1 MRIIKNTALT
11 FLAAAMSITSFMAI
25 ADNDDWR
32 AMQRS
37 KLNAAQALV
46 IATDKVDGQAVELE
60 FDEDNGR
67 GYYEIEIYTN
77 NKKYELKV
85 DADSGK
91 VIESDMDRERDER
104 SSVGLSLQQ
113 AIIIAERETQAKT
126 KSAELKNRGGRDSY
140 YEVDTIRKNTE
151 YEVKIDA
158 NDGSI
163 LKIDRED

>member
-1 MRIIKNTALT
+1 MAKFELKLPKMGESVAEATITNWLKNVGE
-11 FLAAAMSITSFMAI
+11 AI
-25 ADNDDWR
+25 EADE
-32 AMQRS
+32 AV
-37 KLNAAQALV
+37 LE

>member
-67 GYYEIEIYTN
+67 GYYEIEIYKTGGI
-77 NKKYELKV
+77 KYV
-85 DADSGK
+85 
-91 VIESDMDRERDER
+91 
-104 SSVGLSLQQ
+104 
-113 AIIIAERETQAKT
+113 
-126 KSAELKNRGGRDSY
+126 KNRYFLWNNYRS
-140 YEVDTIRKNTE
+140 N
-151 YEVKIDA
+151 
-158 NDGSI
+158 
-163 LKIDRED
+163 